1 VNPQRRDSLPPP
13 SRFDRWEASG
23 QREGSFNE
31 RNPMK
36 YVIEFWNPWKGC
48 WQRWNMK
55 PVSETSACVL
65 MIAREQFDG
74 SLHRRV
80 VEATN

>member
-1 VNPQRRDSLPPP
+1 
-13 SRFDRWEASG
+13 
-23 QREGSFNE
+23 
-31 RNPMK
+31 MK